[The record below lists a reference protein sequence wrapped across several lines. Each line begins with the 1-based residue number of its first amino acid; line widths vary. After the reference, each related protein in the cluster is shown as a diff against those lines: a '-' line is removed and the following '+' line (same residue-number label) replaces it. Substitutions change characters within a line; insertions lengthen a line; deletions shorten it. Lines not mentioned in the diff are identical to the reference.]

1 MRNILSSALGI
12 VLLSVAGTAAPE
24 TINIGETSS
33 LHSDI
38 LDEDRTL
45 LISLPDGYEQS
56 PARYPVLYLLDGRGN
71 FHHTTGTLRTLTDAG
86 RLPEMIVVGITNSD
100 RTRDLTPTPFVPDPD
115 DEDEDEAQE
124 MATAGGADK
133 FLDFMEQELFP
144 HIEMSYRT
152 APYRVL
158 IGHSFGGLFVVHAL
172 IERPDSFDAYIA
184 ISPSLW
190 WVNGVV
196 VDRAESLFSP
206 GGKFAGKTLYMS
218 LADEG
223 NDMYTYYR
231 RFEELL
237 RYKAPEGLAWQAMMM
252 EGDDHGSTT
261 LRSTYHGLQ
270 FVYPRWR
277 LPRFADGLEDMRRH
291 FARLSTEYGY
301 EIELPQGRV
310 NRMGYH
316 LLQIDKIEEAIAAFQ
331 FNVEHYPDSANVHD
345 SLGDGLKEAGRLTE
359 ALASYER
366 ACELADE
373 DHPNLEWYQR
383 NRDQLQDQLEA
394 DS

>member
-1 MRNILSSALGI
+1 LRNSLSSILGI
-12 VLLSVAGTAAPE
+12 VLLSVAGTVAPE

-115 DEDEDEAQE
+115 DEDEDEEQD

-144 HIEMSYRT
+144 HVEMSYRT

-158 IGHSFGGLFVVHAL
+158 IGHSFGGLLAVHAL
-172 IERPDSFDAYIA
+172 IDRPDSFDAYIA

-190 WVNGVV
+190 WANGVV

-237 RYKAPEGLAWQAMMM
+237 HYKAPEGLAWQAMMM

-310 NRMGYH
+310 NRMGYS
-316 LLQIDKIEEAIAAFQ
+316 LLQNEKIEEAIAAFQ

-383 NRDQLQDQLEA
+383 NRDQLQEQLEA